1 MTTRDD
7 AIEQALRTILPP
19 EHYAQI
25 PSLAAILSALASGRS
40 VQLPENTA
48 AQAFVSLIDRLAGQ
62 QVATERAVVH
72 FGAHNQ
78 LGDVTIQDVAG
89 NNVIK
94 NNLFVL
100 IGLPHPPPAQPAW
113 EGVDRV
119 ALRRAMKESFN
130 TDELQGLCFDLG
142 IDYEELPAGT
152 KSILVQEMIR
162 YCERRN
168 TLPELARRVW
178 AMRPHLRA

>member
-1 MTTRDD
+1 M
-7 AIEQALRTILPP
+7 
-19 EHYAQI
+19 
-25 PSLAAILSALASGRS
+25 
-40 VQLPENTA
+40 QLPENTA